1 MKYEKKTFET
11 MNGNPKL
18 KRLKN
23 LKYREI
29 KPIVVEI
36 FSFFINLPT
45 LSSIQV
51 LNNMNTIHFI
61 LGSLIICLST
71 NKAPYSS

>member
-1 MKYEKKTFET
+1 

-18 KRLKN
+18 KWLKN

-29 KPIVVEI
+29 EPIVVEI
-36 FSFFINLPT
+36 LSFFINLLT
-45 LSSIQV
+45 LLLIQI
-51 LNNMNTIHFI
+51 LNNMNAIHFI

-71 NKAPYSS
+71 NKAPYSP

>member
-1 MKYEKKTFET
+1 

-18 KRLKN
+18 KWLKN

-29 KPIVVEI
+29 EPIVVEI
-36 FSFFINLPT
+36 LSIFINLST
-45 LSSIQV
+45 LLSIQV
-51 LNNMNTIHFI
+51 LNNMNAIHFI